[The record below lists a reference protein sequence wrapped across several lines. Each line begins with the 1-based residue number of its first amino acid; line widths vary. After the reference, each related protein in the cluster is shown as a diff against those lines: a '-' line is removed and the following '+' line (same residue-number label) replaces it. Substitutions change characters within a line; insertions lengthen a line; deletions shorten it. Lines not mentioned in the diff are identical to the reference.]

1 MVGMGNPL
9 TREAQSATEL
19 TVSESARSWREGI
32 ESVVVAIVLA
42 FLFRS
47 FEAEAFVIPTGSMAP
62 TLQGR
67 HKDVLCPECGYR
79 YRAGASTESEERS
92 GVVEAVTCP
101 LCFYA
106 QELDPLRAAH
116 VSNTGDRILVNKLAY
131 EAPFGKPDRWDVV
144 VFKYPGNAKQN
155 YIKRLVG
162 LDDESLQI
170 QHGDIF
176 VRPGDRTE
184 GEYTIARKPPTKL
197 VHMLQL
203 VNDTEYR
210 SQSLDAVGWP
220 ANWQA
225 AADSTWQT
233 GDLGRTFSC
242 VPSAEPSWIR
252 FQQYYISFETWSD
265 IAKAVKANQRIPE
278 NVGPRPVLI
287 TDFYAYN
294 GQRRRVNAG
303 PRGMEY
309 SGAVPMGMHWV
320 GDLALEAEV
329 DVQGNTGT
337 LLLDL
342 VEAGRHHRCELDVAT
357 GKARLSILGGAKPLR
372 FVNDRGETYDSVEAD
387 TPVRGQGSYRFR
399 FANVDD
405 QLLLWVNERPCG
417 FDREATYEHDA
428 TERPMTTAADP
439 GDLQPLGVGT
449 LNLAASVRNLRVLR
463 DIYYIAT
470 SNTMSS
476 TVTDY
481 GGYFR
486 GVDRVVEHLSN
497 PSLWK
502 AGDLFDGRETAEFP
516 QAKDRFFVLGDNSP
530 QSQDGRL
537 WGAEHYVE
545 RDLLI
550 GEAVFIYWPH
560 PLQVRIPFTKTIV
573 PWFPNFREMGL
584 IH

>member
-1 MVGMGNPL
+1 MVGLGSTAAGNSS
-9 TREAQSATEL
+9 EATEL

-67 HKDVLCPECGYR
+67 HKDVACPECGYR

-131 EAPFGKPDRWDVV
+131 EKPFGEPERWDVV

-162 LDDESLQI
+162 LDNESLQI
-170 QHGDIF
+170 RHGDIF
-176 VRPGDRTE
+176 VRPGSE
-184 GEYTIARKPPTKL
+184 VGGEYQIARKPASKL
-197 VHMLQL
+197 VRMLQL

-210 SQSLDAVGWP
+210 APSLDAVGWP

-225 AADSTWQT
+225 AADSSWKTD
-233 GDLGRTFSC
+233 DLGRTFSC
-242 VPSAEPSWIR
+242 TPTAEPSWIR
-252 FQQYYISFETWSD
+252 FQQYYLSFETWAD
-265 IAKAVKANQRIPE
+265 IRKAVAANQRIPE
-278 NVGPRPVLI
+278 NVGPRPVLV

-294 GQRRRVNAG
+294 GQRRRVNVG
-303 PRGMEY
+303 TSENY
-309 SGAVPMGMHWV
+309 IGAVPMGMHWV
-320 GDLALEAEV
+320 GDLALETEV
-329 DVQGNTGT
+329 EVQGGSGT
-337 LLLDL
+337 LLFDL

-357 GKARLSILGGAKPLR
+357 GKARLSISGGASPVR
-372 FVNDRGETYDSVEAD
+372 FVDAQGETRDSVEAD
-387 TPVRGQGSYRFR
+387 TPVRGKGSYRFR
-399 FANVDD
+399 FTNVDN
-405 QLLLWVNERPCG
+405 QLLLWVNDRECAFDGASTYEYDAAERPV
-417 FDREATYEHDA
+417 
-428 TERPMTTAADP
+428 TTAADP

-449 LNLAASVRNLRVLR
+449 MNLAARVTHLRVLR

-470 SNTMSS
+470 RNTMSS

-486 GVDRVVEHLSN
+486 GVDNVVEHLSN
-497 PSLWK
+497 PALWK
-502 AGDLFDGRETAEFP
+502 SGDLFDARETAEFP

-550 GEAVFIYWPH
+550 GEAVLIYWPH
-560 PLQVRIPFTKTIV
+560 PLQVRIPFTRAIV